1 MAKYSE
7 RNLYA
12 NEWIVQRAPRDVWPL
27 VGAWFLTILTLVV
40 AAGVGVLFWWLDDRG
55 TLAFMP
61 LGLIAVI
68 LFGAL
73 FLVVFASTIWKNIV
87 FVNTEYILTNR
98 RFICSKGVFHKK
110 VKDIPLLEIQGVY
123 IDVPFFGRIF
133 NFGTIFIRTSK
144 GRIRP
149 FRVQNAEEFKT
160 TVLGQVDMFERE
172 RLADQSK
179 WTAEALLRGAGGYNP
194 YAMYMP
200 VPQMPA
206 QQQSHSTS
214 GASKGKKKGKKKRR
228 Y

>member
-1 MAKYSE
+1 
-7 RNLYA
+7 
-12 NEWIVQRAPRDVWPL
+12 
-27 VGAWFLTILTLVV
+27 
-40 AAGVGVLFWWLDDRG
+40 
-55 TLAFMP
+55 
-61 LGLIAVI
+61 
-68 LFGAL
+68 
-73 FLVVFASTIWKNIV
+73 
-87 FVNTEYILTNR
+87 VNTEYILTNR
-98 RFICSKGVFHKK
+98 RLICSKVVFHKK

-133 NFGTIFIRTSK
+133 NYGTIFIRTSK

-160 TVLGQVDMFERE
+160 TVVGQIDMFERE

-200 VPQMPA
+200 PQPA
-206 QQQSHSTS
+206 QQQRPYPTNNQSN
-214 GASKGKKKGKKKRR
+214 GKKKGKKKRQ